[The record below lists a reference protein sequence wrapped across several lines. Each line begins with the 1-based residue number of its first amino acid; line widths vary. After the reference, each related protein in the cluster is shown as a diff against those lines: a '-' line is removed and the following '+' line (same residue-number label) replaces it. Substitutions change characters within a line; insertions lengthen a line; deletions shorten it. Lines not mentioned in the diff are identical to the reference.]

1 MKPAVHRLNSPD
13 SDHSVTEVDYEDDL
27 QANEHDT
34 ESEQSTD
41 QSQPNLPVQ
50 NVAEIPYIDDVLA
63 IPSTH
68 AHHQDVDMPDGS
80 YLAEFLLAKGYEV
93 HGIIRRA
100 STFNTARI
108 QHLYADPKSH
118 RQGRMKL
125 HYGDMTDS
133 SCLVKIIS
141 TVKPSEIYNLAA
153 QSHVKVSFDLSEYTA
168 EVDAVG
174 TLRLLDAIRTSGL
187 DKQVKFYQASTSE
200 LYGKVQ
206 EVPQKETTPF
216 YPRSPYACAKLYG
229 YWIVVNYREAYNMF
243 ACNGILFN
251 HESPRR
257 GESFVT
263 RKITRSVS
271 KIALVRPPS
280 FVTLAQAMWLMLQ
293 QSEPEDFVIA
303 TGETHSVREFV
314 EAAFRHIGKEIVWEG
329 AGESE
334 VGKEKGTGVV
344 RVRINP
350 KYFRP
355 TEVDL
360 LLGDP
365 SKAKEKF
372 GWTPKVTF
380 KELVKDMMDSDLE
393 LMKKNPAA

>member
-1 MKPAVHRLNSPD
+1 MNSGD
-13 SDHSVTEVDYEDDL
+13 STCSADRKVALLTGITGQFDSDYEDDL
-27 QANEHDT
+27 QENEHDT

-63 IPSTH
+63 IPSAH

-263 RKITRSVS
+263 RKITRS
-271 KIALVRPPS
+271 
-280 FVTLAQAMWLMLQ
+280 AMWLMLQ